1 MVRSRVF
8 VSSVVEEF
16 GEERETARRAI
27 EAGGCEPVL
36 VNEDFPSLAA
46 SSRNACLDAI
56 GSCDALALIVGFRG
70 GWVTP
75 SGRLVVEEEY
85 HHARSLGLPVV
96 VLLADTERD
105 GEATR
110 FVRELSD
117 YVDGHFRTTYRDMP
131 ELAQQLERA
140 VGTLTQTLELPMV
153 DMTKVLSIAA
163 EEPAISDECSLR
175 VVVVPERDEELID
188 PAKLQSSE
196 FLDAL
201 YGIGHDRGVGL
212 LDYER
217 PKTSAIEGNSAV
229 VVQSDERRRTDSVN
243 EAIPKAGES
252 GCVVVE
258 TNVTGWINRDQDG
271 YGALDSHVV
280 AYEDIVARLE
290 QGFQFVAAL
299 MEELDPYKRHV
310 RFVYQVAVMGIGYR
324 NLERDPKPR
333 NSFTLRNA
341 FQEDRPILIPGEPRA
356 ISRNVL
362 SSPSEEICRVMA
374 LLERHLA
381 E

>member
-1 MVRSRVF
+1 M
-8 VSSVVEEF
+8 
-16 GEERETARRAI
+16 RETARHAI
-27 EAGGCEPVL
+27 EAGGCVPVL

-56 GSCDALALIVGFRG
+56 GSCDALALIVGSRG

-105 GEATR
+105 AEATR
-110 FVRELSD
+110 FVSELSD

-131 ELAQQLERA
+131 ELAQQLERS
-140 VGTLTQTLELPMV
+140 VGTLTQTLELPMT

-217 PKTSAIEGNSAV
+217 PKTRIVISFFPLSEHHRRQEPFGE
-229 VVQSDERRRTDSVN
+229 ERRHGYPLRDALTPPVRPRQDS
-243 EAIPKAGES
+243 EP
-252 GCVVVE
+252 
-258 TNVTGWINRDQDG
+258 Q
-271 YGALDSHVV
+271 
-280 AYEDIVARLE
+280 
-290 QGFQFVAAL
+290 
-299 MEELDPYKRHV
+299 
-310 RFVYQVAVMGIGYR
+310 
-324 NLERDPKPR
+324 
-333 NSFTLRNA
+333 
-341 FQEDRPILIPGEPRA
+341 PRA
-356 ISRNVL
+356 LVGGL
-362 SSPSEEICRVMA
+362 CR
-374 LLERHLA
+374 
-381 E
+381 

>member
-1 MVRSRVF
+1 MRSRVF

-16 GEERETARRAI
+16 GEVRETARRAI

-46 SSRNACLDAI
+46 SSRNACLEAI
-56 GSCDALALIVGFRG
+56 ESCDALALIIGSRG

-96 VLLADTERD
+96 VFLEDTERNA
-105 GEATR
+105 EATR
-110 FVRELSD
+110 FVRKLSD
-117 YVDGHFRTTYRDMP
+117 YVDGHFRNTYRNMP
-131 ELAQQLERA
+131 ELARLLERA
-140 VGTLTQTLELPMV
+140 VGTTTQTLELPMA

-175 VVVVPERDEELID
+175 VVVAPERDEELIA

-196 FLDAL
+196 FLEVL

-217 PKTSAIEGNSAV
+217 PKTSSIEGDSVV
-229 VVQSDERRRTDSVN
+229 VVQSDERRRTVTVN
-243 EAIPKAGES
+243 QATLKVGES
-252 GCVVVE
+252 GFVIVE

-271 YGALDSHVV
+271 YGTLDSHVV
-280 AYEDIVARLE
+280 AYEDVVARLE
-290 QGFQFVAAL
+290 QSYRFVAAL
-299 MEELDPYKRHV
+299 MEELDPYKRHL
-310 RFVYQVAVMGIGYR
+310 RFFYQVGVMGIGYR

-341 FQEDRPILIPGEPRA
+341 FQEDRPILIPDEPRA
-356 ISRNVL
+356 ISRNVV
-362 SSPSEEICRVMA
+362 SSPSDEICRVMA